1 LAVPIGGDTLLAD
14 PEEAAMA
21 DVNPIPADY
30 PRVMPYLSVDD
41 ADAAIAFYRTVFDA
55 TERVRMDAPGGKIGH
70 AELQIGDSVVM
81 LADTMPEAG
90 NTSPKDIGGTPVGM
104 MVYVE
109 DVDATHRIA
118 LENGASELRKPEDQ
132 FYGDRAAQFEDPFGH
147 RWFIASHIEDVPPEE
162 MGKRAA
168 AAMGG

>member
-1 LAVPIGGDTLLAD
+1 MAKVKAI
-14 PEEAAMA
+14 PEGHNS
-21 DVNPIPADY
+21 VS
-30 PRVMPYLSVDD
+30 PYLVVNG
-41 ADAAIAFYRTVFDA
+41 AARALDFYKNAFGA
-55 TERVRMDAPGGKIGH
+55 TELMRFDAPGGKIGH

-90 NTSPKDIGGTPVGM
+90 NKSPKDIGGTPVGM
-104 MVYVE
+104 MVYVA
-109 DVDATHRIA
+109 DVDATHRLA
-118 LENGASELRKPEDQ
+118 LENGGSELRKPEDQ

-147 RWFIASHIEDVPPEE
+147 RWFIASHVEDVPPEE